1 MENILMTSIP
11 VPELVIQIANEIES
25 RIQKPTP
32 SEPLPER
39 MTIDEVTKF
48 TGLSKSWIYKE
59 TAKKSIPHHKMGKRL
74 IFLRSEILAWLEA
87 NTITPPNYEHLRIDT
102 LAESARKK
110 LRK

>member
-59 TAKKSIPHHKMGKRL
+59 TAKKSIPLSKMGGTSSSGVKSWHGWRA
-74 IFLRSEILAWLEA
+74 ILSHRQIIS
-87 NTITPPNYEHLRIDT
+87 T
-102 LAESARKK
+102 
-110 LRK
+110 

>member
-1 MENILMTSIP
+1 MTSIP

-25 RIQKPTP
+25 RFQKPTP

-39 MTIDEVTKF
+39 MTIDEASNF
-48 TGLSKSWIYKE
+48 TGLSKSWLYKE
-59 TAKKSIPHHKMGKRL
+59 TAKKNIPYHKMGKRL
-74 IFLRSEILAWLEA
+74 IFLRSEILAWMEG
-87 NTITPPNYEHLRIDT
+87 NTITPPNYKHLMIDK